1 MMNEKMAIVNEL
13 VACGYCLM
21 NRTAESMAED
31 FDVATL
37 KMFLENFKRFSKTA

>member
-21 NRTAESMAED
+21 NRTDEAKAAFIMLAAE
-31 FDVATL
+31 
-37 KMFLENFKRFSKTA
+37 KN